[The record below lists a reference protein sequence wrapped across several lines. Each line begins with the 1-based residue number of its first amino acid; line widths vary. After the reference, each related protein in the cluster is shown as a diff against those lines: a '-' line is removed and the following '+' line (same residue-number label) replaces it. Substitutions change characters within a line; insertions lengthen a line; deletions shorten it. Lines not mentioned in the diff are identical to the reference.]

1 MGRKAKKIITKK
13 LMTEQVVQLFLK
25 NSASG
30 LNYKQISAKLDIK
43 DGGLKQM
50 ITTILNELKASGFL
64 EEEYT
69 GKYKYKHKGAYVTGI
84 VDMTSSGSAYIISD
98 EVLED
103 IFVSR
108 ENMMN
113 ALHGD
118 RVKVYVFVRKKAKK
132 SEGEIVEI
140 IDRARTTF
148 VGTIEKATGFA
159 FLIPESRNMPYDI
172 FIPGDQLSKARNGD
186 RAIVKIVTW
195 SKGSKNPVGEI
206 VEILGKAGDH
216 QAEMHAILAEFQ
228 LPIRFS
234 QDVIQ
239 AADNLPDQITPED
252 IASRRDFREITTFT
266 IDPEDAK
273 DFDDAL
279 SFRRLENGNFEIGV
293 HIADVTHYVRENTL
307 LEKEAAERA
316 TSVYLVDR
324 VVPMLPERLSNFIC
338 SLRPHED
345 KLCFAAVFEMNEAA
359 QVLDSWF
366 GRTIIH
372 SNHRFTYQEA
382 QTGIDTH
389 EGPLSEEL
397 DILNK
402 LAQTMRKNRFRQ
414 GAIAFDRVELKF
426 KLDEA
431 GKPLGVFQRLHGTAN
446 ELIEEFMLLA
456 NKMVAEYVGKVEK
469 GRMPKTFVYRIH
481 DKPDQEKLAN
491 LSAFIQRFGYTI
503 NPGKGESTSHA
514 LNRLLDLVD
523 GRPEQNIIETLAVR
537 SMAKA
542 IYSTANIGHYGLA
555 FPYYT
560 HFTSPIRRYPDM
572 MVHRLLAAYL
582 NGEKSKEQEVFEAKS
597 KHSSFMEQQAA
608 QAERASVKYKAVEF
622 MQDKIGKVFDGIISG
637 VTDWGLYVEIIENK
651 IEGMVPIRELDDDFY
666 IFDDKEYC
674 ITGQNTDKQYR
685 LGDVVHVQI
694 IRTNL
699 AKKQLDLAI
708 VENVNR

>member
-1 MGRKAKKIITKK
+1 MGRKDKKIITKK
-13 LMTEQVVQLFLK
+13 ILTEQIVQLFLK
-25 NSASG
+25 NSGAG

-64 EEEYT
+64 EEEQT
-69 GKYKYKHKGAYVTGI
+69 GKFKYKHKGAYVSGI
-84 VDMTSSGSAYIISD
+84 VDMTASGSAYIVSD

-118 RVKVYVFVRKKAKK
+118 RVKVYVFARKRSKKA
-132 SEGEIVEI
+132 EGEIVEI
-140 IDRARTTF
+140 ITRARTSF
-148 VGTIEKATGFA
+148 VGTIEKASGFA
-159 FLIPESRNMPYDI
+159 FLIPESKNMPFDI
-172 FIPGDQLSKARNGD
+172 FIPGDQAKAAKNGD

-195 SKGSKNPVGEI
+195 NKGAKNPVGEI
-206 VEILGKAGDH
+206 LEILGPSGDH

-228 LPIRFS
+228 LPIRFAEE
-234 QDVIQ
+234 VIQ
-239 AADNLPDQITPED
+239 AADNLPDEITPED
-252 IASRRDFREITTFT
+252 VASRKDFRDTLTFT

-279 SFRRLENGNFEIGV
+279 SFRILENGNYEIGV
-293 HIADVTHYVRENTL
+293 HIADVTHYIKENTL

-359 QVLDSWF
+359 QVLNSWF

-372 SNHRFTYQEA
+372 SNHRFSYQEA
-382 QTGIDTH
+382 QDVIDKK
-389 EGPLSEEL
+389 EGPLTQEL
-397 DILNK
+397 EVLNK
-402 LAQTMRKNRFRQ
+402 LAQTMRKNRFKH

-426 KLDEA
+426 KLDDK

-456 NKMVAEYVGKVEK
+456 NKMVAEWVGKVEK

-481 DKPDQEKLAN
+481 DKPDQEKLMN
-491 LSAFIQRFGYTI
+491 LAVFIQRFGYTI

-514 LNRLLDLVD
+514 LNRLLDLVE

-537 SMAKA
+537 TMAKA
-542 IYSTANIGHYGLA
+542 IYSTSNIGHYGLS

-582 NGEKSKEQEVFEAKS
+582 DNEKSKDQESFESKC

-608 QAERASVKYKAVEF
+608 QAERASIKYKAVEF
-622 MQDKIGKVFDGIISG
+622 MQDKIGKVFEGIISG

-651 IEGMVPIRELDDDFY
+651 IEGMVPIRELNDDFY
-666 IFDDKEYC
+666 VFDDKEYC
-674 ITGQNTDKQYR
+674 LTGQNNDKQYR
-685 LGDVVHVQI
+685 LGDVVQVRI
-694 IRTNL
+694 VRTNL
-699 AKKQLDLAI
+699 IRKQLDLAI
-708 VENVNR
+708 VEEP